1 MRRRKLPLWGRT
13 RFANC
18 FIADAGTQQKL
29 ERESATARAAAGGRI
44 EGGLDHERTMSIWG
58 KVLGGAA
65 GLALGGPLGALVGA
79 ILGHALDLRGEQQEA
94 LGTSRQAA
102 FTVAVI
108 VLGAKMAKADG
119 VVTMDE
125 VNAFKEVFK
134 VPEGEMKNVARV
146 FNLAKQD
153 VAGYE
158 AYAEQLSVMFKGNR
172 KLLEDVLEGLFHI
185 AKADGEVNPDEIA
198 FLNKVAR
205 IFGLSHI
212 DFERLA
218 AAHAGDKADAYA
230 ILGVSRTASD
240 AEIKAAHRKLVQENH
255 PDRLTAQGMPK
266 EFIDIATEK
275 TARIN
280 AAFDQIRCE
289 RERAPAWRR

>member
-1 MRRRKLPLWGRT
+1 
-13 RFANC
+13 
-18 FIADAGTQQKL
+18 
-29 ERESATARAAAGGRI
+29 
-44 EGGLDHERTMSIWG
+44 MSHPKI
-58 KVLGGAA
+58 
-65 GLALGGPLGALVGA
+65 GLALGSGAARGWAHIGIIEALAELGIMPEIVCGSSMGALVGA

-119 VVTMDE
+119 VVTRDE
-125 VNAFKEVFK
+125 IAAFRERFHVPPHEVKQVGRLFDR
-134 VPEGEMKNVARV
+134 ARRE
-146 FNLAKQD
+146 AK
-153 VAGYE
+153 GFE
-158 AYAEQLSVMFKGNR
+158 PYARQIAALFRDEPQ
-172 KLLEDVLEGLFHI
+172 VLEELLDALFHI

-230 ILGVSRTASD
+230 ILGVARTASD

-266 EFIDIATEK
+266 EFIGIATEA

-280 AAFDQIRCE
+280 SAFDQIASDPE
-289 RERAPAWRR
+289 RSPASRRWARGGRSSR